1 MTYAAIDAKAVVVLR
16 THGAVLPF
24 PGYRSATTLAG

>member
-16 THGAVLPF
+16 TRSTVLPF
-24 PGYRSATTLAG
+24 PGSATTFAG